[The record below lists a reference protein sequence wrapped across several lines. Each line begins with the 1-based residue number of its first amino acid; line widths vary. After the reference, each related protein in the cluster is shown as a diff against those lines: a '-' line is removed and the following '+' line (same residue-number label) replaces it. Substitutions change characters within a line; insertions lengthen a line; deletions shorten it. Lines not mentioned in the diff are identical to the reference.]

1 MVTWTEKSRTLC
13 EPEERGTEGGL
24 KFFFLNKASSCETY
38 KTL

>member
-24 KFFFLNKASSCETY
+24 KFFFSEQSLFM
-38 KTL
+38 